1 MSFPQLLLH
10 HNCRGVGLHL
20 CVCVGGG
27 GGSGVEPV
35 TWGNGVCVQAE
46 FVGRLGRDLLQ
57 RWRLLEK
64 PV

>member
-1 MSFPQLLLH
+1 M
-10 HNCRGVGLHL
+10 
-20 CVCVGGG
+20 CVCGRG

-64 PV
+64 QV